1 MFYRRKIRDLQESI
15 DDVETRIRECQA
27 ASWKHEERMDRL
39 LEKLNLRE
47 TRLPARTTIEEIKK

>member
-15 DDVETRIRECQA
+15 DDVKTRLREWQD
-27 ASWKHEERMDRL
+27 ASWKHEARMDRL